1 MRWCSSKLP
10 RAPATPERGIGSTPF
25 YFLPLFFVWVLG
37 GLPSLA
43 CNMLI
48 LGELGNTNNPLKCL
62 NCAGSRRF
70 WKKEGKNAALGV
82 DKVEYTRYNKS
93 VLSNEGHGTK
103 PP

>member
-1 MRWCSSKLP
+1 MRQCGSKTS

-48 LGELGNTNNPLKCL
+48 LGELGNTNNLLGCL
-62 NCAGSRRF
+62 IGAGSGRF
-70 WKKEGKNAALGV
+70 
-82 DKVEYTRYNKS
+82 
-93 VLSNEGHGTK
+93 
-103 PP
+103 